1 MLASLGSHLVTYT
14 QGMTAPTIPG
24 AEPLSHV
31 GTGDAG
37 VLVLHGFTGN
47 PGSMRGLAEACAGA
61 GFHVEMPQLAGH
73 GTAMEDMIPTR
84 WADWSRDV
92 EAAYQK
98 LATRANK
105 IVVMGLSMGGSL
117 TLWIAAQHPEI
128 AGIVCV
134 NPATQPQDPS
144 VMDMI
149 QGMID
154 SGTEVMDGI
163 GSDIAEPDVVEL
175 AYPGTPLA
183 PLLSFQVDG
192 LQPLSQRYNT
202 IKMPLL
208 LFTSTQ
214 DHVVSPADSDALAQA
229 YGGSVERV
237 ILERSYHVATQ
248 DYDKQIIFDGAVA
261 FAQRVTA

>member
-1 MLASLGSHLVTYT
+1 MTLTYT
-14 QGMTAPTIPG
+14 QAMTAPTIPG
-24 AEPLSHV
+24 AEPLSHT
-31 GTGDAG
+31 GSGDAG

-47 PGSMRGLAEACAGA
+47 PGSMRGLAEACVAA

-84 WADWSRDV
+84 WADWSADV

-98 LATRANK
+98 LAQRAKN

-117 TLWIAAQHPEI
+117 TLWIGAQHPEI
-128 AGIVCV
+128 KGLVCV
-134 NPATQPQDPS
+134 NPATQPQDSS
-144 VMDMI
+144 VMDMLK
-149 QGMID
+149 GMIEA
-154 SGTEVMDGI
+154 GTEVMDGI
-163 GSDIAEPDVVEL
+163 GSDIAEPGVVEL

-192 LQPLSQRYNT
+192 LMPLSQRYAS

-214 DHVVSPADSDALAQA
+214 DHVVSPADSDALVSA
-229 YGGSVERV
+229 YGGAVEHV
-237 ILERSYHVATQ
+237 KLERSYHVATQ

-261 FAQRVTA
+261 FARRVTA